1 MEPPLCLRSLLSRL
15 PSITIG
21 IEITTE
27 REERVRSVG
36 SWPVRAA
43 WPPPG
48 LATQVVTGHTGLTG
62 HWLTMVCVAMDGG
75 WRNKFSG

>member
-15 PSITIG
+15 PSITIRIG
-21 IEITTE
+21 ITTE

-36 SWPVRAA
+36 SSWPVRAA

-48 LATQVVTGHTGLTG
+48 LDSGSHRAHRPHWSLAAHYVLCRYGLG
-62 HWLTMVCVAMDGG
+62 MAE
-75 WRNKFSG
+75 